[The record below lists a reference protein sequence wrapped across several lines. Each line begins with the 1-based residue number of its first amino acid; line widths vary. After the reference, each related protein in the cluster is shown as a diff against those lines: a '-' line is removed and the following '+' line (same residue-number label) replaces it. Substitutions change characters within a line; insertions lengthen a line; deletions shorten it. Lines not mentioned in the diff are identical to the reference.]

1 MIPLKTPQGQQE
13 LTRRSHG
20 LSQKHRTILLLVD
33 GRRTLDDVMSLAQH
47 AGATPKHFEELLVLK
62 LLRVPELAVIAAGQI
77 DEVDIPLH
85 TGLTLPP
92 PEEDVAPVVRQ
103 AEAVA
108 ETAAPIATGAVNEA
122 ALMLESVREML
133 IDMLKIAA
141 PVTGT
146 LTMMKLRRAQGREEL
161 ADLLYEVQTK
171 VERSRTKPADV
182 DRTLQHARELL
193 FGSSLA
199 GEEDLP
205 LGEPYA
211 QQPA

>member
-13 LTRRSHG
+13 LTQRSHG

-33 GRRTLDDVMSLAQH
+33 GRRTIDEVMALAQH
-47 AGATPKHFEELLVLK
+47 AGATPKHFEELLVLG
-62 LLRVPELAVIAAGQI
+62 LLLVPDQPAAPGPVG
-77 DEVDIPLH
+77 EVDIPLH

-92 PEEDVAPVVRQ
+92 PEEDVVPAAPMV
-103 AEAVA
+103 ASGAMNEAV
-108 ETAAPIATGAVNEA
+108 
-122 ALMLESVREML
+122 LLLESAREML
-133 IDMLKIAA
+133 IDMLRIAA
-141 PVTGT
+141 PVTGALT
-146 LTMMKLRRAQGREEL
+146 LMKLRRAQGREEL

-182 DRTLQHARELL
+182 DRTLEQARELL

-199 GEEDLP
+199 GEDLP
-205 LGEPYA
+205 LDPPYA